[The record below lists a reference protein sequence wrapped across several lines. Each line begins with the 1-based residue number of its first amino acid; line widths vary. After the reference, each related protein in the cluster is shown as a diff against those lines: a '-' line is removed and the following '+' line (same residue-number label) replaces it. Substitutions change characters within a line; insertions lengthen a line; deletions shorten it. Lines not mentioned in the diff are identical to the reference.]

1 MRGFEHNGGA
11 EGGVREVPCHDMS
24 CNGVVWC
31 GVKKSQD
38 VVENTFTAGS
48 LTAVTL
54 QQIGIEQ

>member
-1 MRGFEHNGGA
+1 
-11 EGGVREVPCHDMS
+11 MS

-31 GVKKSQD
+31 GVKKSYD
-38 VVENTFTAGS
+38 AVENTVTAGS